1 METEIMKFLKVDKK
15 YFNNKLK
22 PLEILIVAQVEEFNQ
37 NGCKCYL
44 TNQQFADMLNVGTAT
59 VARTIDSLV
68 NSGYL
73 IRNTQ
78 VITDNGQASRMR
90 YLSVANFKKSFAF

>member
-1 METEIMKFLKVDKK
+1 
-15 YFNNKLK
+15 
-22 PLEILIVAQVEEFNQ
+22 
-37 NGCKCYL
+37 
-44 TNQQFADMLNVGTAT
+44 MLNVGTAT

-68 NSGYL
+68 DSGYL